1 MEDLKSKITF
11 SGVNPPDSTSKIV
24 EHQIQKWIER
34 EQSLLFL
41 PKRASYTAHIEREDY
56 RFYTCHIEIQIGSR
70 EWSGLEEGR
79 SIHEAVQNTLKYM
92 KLKERI
98 EVRRPSPLAAPTQA
112 TA

>member
-11 SGVNPPDSTSKIV
+11 SGVNPPHATSKII
-24 EHQIQKWIER
+24 ERQIQKWIDR

-41 PKRASYTAHIEREDY
+41 PKRASYTAHIDREDY

-70 EWSGLEEGR
+70 EWSGIEEGR

-98 EVRRPSPLAAPTQA
+98 EIRRPSPLSSPVQA